1 MWFVCQIE
9 TRRGSVCWRIKQAT
23 SFQACVRFYLTK
35 HIYVYKIIPASEYIR
50 RKLNVLKKHSEKNWE
65 YFFEKLYS
73 LLASGETLLTALIV
87 LQEDKNVLQSF
98 ISKALLNLK
107 NGLFIGSLW
116 YQEDIPL
123 TKGQKYLLQC
133 AEQGGF
139 LLQGLK
145 QIKDA
150 LKLQTSVKKQIRRG
164 LIYPGCVLCVMFCFM
179 CVLSLFL
186 LKNMEVFFY
195 EQNIEPGWLESFM
208 FSANHYFM
216 PFFCGFLCI
225 NFFVFVFL
233 KIKKVSLLDKFE
245 CWLEKRCRWLQYSIF
260 STNLAAFLENN
271 FSMLESVKISLE
283 HFVDK
288 DMQNNVLLKINNG
301 QTLSEALSFMPKDFY
316 QAMKNGEISGDVV
329 TVLKQ
334 RSQIYYQRHREKLS
348 QWTKY
353 IEPGCLI
360 LMAAFVLLLVIGMF
374 FPMFQLF
381 QSVSF
386 E

>member
-1 MWFVCQIE
+1 M
-9 TRRGSVCWRIKQAT
+9 
-23 SFQACVRFYLTK
+23 
-35 HIYVYKIIPASEYIR
+35 
-50 RKLNVLKKHSEKNWE
+50 
-65 YFFEKLYS
+65 
-73 LLASGETLLTALIV
+73 
-87 LQEDKNVLQSF
+87 
-98 ISKALLNLK
+98 
-107 NGLFIGSLW
+107 FIGPLW
-116 YQEDIPL
+116 YEEDTPL

-150 LKLQTSVKKQIRRG
+150 LKLQASVKKQIRRG
-164 LIYPGCVLCVMFCFM
+164 LIYPGFVLGVMLCFM

-195 EQNIEPGWLESFM
+195 EQNIELGWFTSFI
-208 FSANHYFM
+208 FSVNHCFM
-216 PFFCGFLCI
+216 PLFCGFLCI
-225 NFFVFVFL
+225 NFLLFVFL
-233 KIKKVSLLDKFE
+233 KIKKISLLDKFE
-245 CWLEKRCRWLQYSIF
+245 CWVEKRCRWLQYSIF

-271 FSMLESVKISLE
+271 FSVLESVKISLE
-283 HFVDK
+283 YFVDK
-288 DMQNNVLLKINNG
+288 DMQNNVLLQLNNG

-316 QAMKNGEISGDVV
+316 QAMQNGEIAGDVV

-334 RSQIYYQRHREKLS
+334 RAQIYYRKHEEKLS

-360 LMAAFVLLLVIGMF
+360 LMAGFVFLLIVGIFL
-374 FPMFQLF
+374 PMLQLF